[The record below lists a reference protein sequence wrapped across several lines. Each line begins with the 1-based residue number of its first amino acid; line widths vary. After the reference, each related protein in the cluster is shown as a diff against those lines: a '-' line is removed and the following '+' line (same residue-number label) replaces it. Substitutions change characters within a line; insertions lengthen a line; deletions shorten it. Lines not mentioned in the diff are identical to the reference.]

1 MSAKVCPRSKPT
13 GLVFASLRYLD
24 AREYGR
30 DMDAAVV
37 VALVTGILG
46 IIGSVI
52 TAFFTWARTADAI
65 QIRSEWM
72 TFEDRIRSEL
82 AKELALSEAR
92 LRVEAESKIHLV
104 KVASEEISAALAH
117 LEEAS
122 SRMTASSSSI
132 FGYINKLSPDAKSK
146 LVASNLAFGEQIKLL
161 QSRGT
166 DLPPA
171 LLEHYDDAIHAFNEC
186 NIVLMRLGGYAVS
199 KLEVTDEAFSAEV
212 TEPIAN
218 ARDALESFRLNARHW
233 KVQQWEQL
241 AAPLP
246 PQVSRLSSA
255 PTKALS
261 VGQRA
266 TRTPQRTGQ
275 DE

>member
-1 MSAKVCPRSKPT
+1 MTDA
-13 GLVFASLRYLD
+13 LRYSPESRSVDVEGCAIHYLCWNPQ
-24 AREYGR
+24 
-30 DMDAAVV
+30 AVDKPP
-37 VALVTGILG
+37 LL
-46 IIGSVI
+46 
-52 TAFFTWARTADAI
+52 
-65 QIRSEWM
+65 
-72 TFEDRIRSEL
+72 
-82 AKELALSEAR
+82 
-92 LRVEAESKIHLV
+92 
-104 KVASEEISAALAH
+104 LAH
-117 LEEAS
+117 GFCAHAHWWDV
-122 SRMTASSSSI
+122 T
-132 FGYINKLSPDAKSK
+132 
-146 LVASNLAFGEQIKLL
+146 V
-161 QSRGT
+161 
-166 DLPPA
+166 PA